1 MKQNFDTLIV
11 GAGAAGLAAT
21 ATLSQ
26 AGQNV
31 CLLEA
36 RDRIGGRILTL
47 HEPGIAVPID
57 LGAEFVHGAAPST
70 LRWLRRSNTA
80 LIDTVQ
86 SRWMISNGKLQ
97 PTEDLFDE
105 MKTGLDRVRRP
116 RKDLPFSE
124 FLEGAARSKLSPRAR
139 QLARTLVEGFDAADV
154 TRVSTLETLD
164 EWSGSS
170 AADAPTFRPLGGY
183 ASLLT
188 ALTGG
193 FAHDNVR
200 MKLGAVVNEVKWR
213 RGHVDIAVTQN
224 GVTANF
230 SAPRAIVTLPLG
242 VLQLPSSSP
251 HAVRFEPALTQK
263 RAAFE
268 GLAVG
273 PVVRIILRF
282 RDAFWE
288 QLDDCRY
295 RDGAFFHVPGQPFPT
310 FWTALPVR
318 APILV
323 AWAAGP
329 NASRMS
335 GLDHAE
341 VLQRALQSLEAL
353 FGKRANVRDQLE
365 GSHFQDW
372 QADPFSCGAYSYVT
386 AGGASARKILAKPL
400 QDTLF
405 FAGEAADTEGESGTV
420 AGALESGE
428 RAAREVRKSAK

>member
-26 AGQNV
+26 AGQSV

-188 ALTGG
+188 ALT
-193 FAHDNVR
+193 V
-200 MKLGAVVNEVKWR
+200 
-213 RGHVDIAVTQN
+213 
-224 GVTANF
+224 
-230 SAPRAIVTLPLG
+230 
-242 VLQLPSSSP
+242 
-251 HAVRFEPALTQK
+251 
-263 RAAFE
+263 
-268 GLAVG
+268 
-273 PVVRIILRF
+273 
-282 RDAFWE
+282 
-288 QLDDCRY
+288 
-295 RDGAFFHVPGQPFPT
+295 
-310 FWTALPVR
+310 
-318 APILV
+318 
-323 AWAAGP
+323 
-329 NASRMS
+329 
-335 GLDHAE
+335 
-341 VLQRALQSLEAL
+341 
-353 FGKRANVRDQLE
+353 
-365 GSHFQDW
+365 
-372 QADPFSCGAYSYVT
+372 
-386 AGGASARKILAKPL
+386 
-400 QDTLF
+400 
-405 FAGEAADTEGESGTV
+405 
-420 AGALESGE
+420 
-428 RAAREVRKSAK
+428 